1 VRERALVP
9 TLVFVGLVVAAV
21 GSLGAPLIPT
31 VARAT
36 GVSGAAAQ
44 WTLTSTLLVGAV
56 ATPLLGRLGDGP
68 HRRRVVLSV
77 LAIVLAGSVLTVLP
91 LGFGGLLVGRCLQG
105 VGLGLTSLVIAIARD
120 AFTGARAASVIGL
133 LAVTSIAGIG
143 IGYPIAGALTLY
155 IGLTSAYAAGLV
167 VVAAAF
173 ALAFAVIPHSGQSG
187 HGRLDIVGTVL
198 LGASLTVVLLVIGG
212 LGPVWWLPIALAVG
226 AVWVWYEL
234 RTPHPLVQLRLVRIP
249 AVLVADATVL
259 LGGVGMYLLVTLT
272 TRYVQSGLGDSVLV
286 AGFVLVPFS
295 LFSFVA
301 SRVVPRL
308 RAAPDVVLA
317 AACLVVLLASLMFAL
332 ARAQL
337 WESFVVMAVAGF
349 GVGSMFAAAPA
360 FIVREV
366 PPNET
371 GSAVGFNQVLR
382 TIGFSAGSALAGLVL
397 AAATAPGAINPAER
411 GYTTA
416 ALIGA
421 GFLTM
426 TAIVLIVIRRVR

>member
-31 VARAT
+31 VARDT

-44 WTLTSTLLVGAV
+44 WTLTGTLLVGAV
-56 ATPLLGRLGDGP
+56 ATPVLGRLGDGP
-68 HRRRVVLSV
+68 HRRRVVLTA
-77 LAIVLAGSVLTVLP
+77 LAIVLAGSALTVLP

-120 AFTGARAASVIGL
+120 AFTGARAGSVIGL

-173 ALAFAVIPHSGQSG
+173 VLAFVVIPHSGQSG
-187 HGRLDIVGTVL
+187 RGRLDILGTVL

-212 LGPVWWLPIALAVG
+212 LGPAWWLPIAVAVG
-226 AVWVWYEL
+226 AAWVWYEL
-234 RTPHPLVQLRLVRIP
+234 RAPRPLVQLRLVRIP

-259 LGGVGMYLLVTLT
+259 LGGVGMYLLMTLT

-286 AGFVLVPFS
+286 AGLVLVPFS
-295 LFSFVA
+295 LFSFVS

-308 RAAPDVVLA
+308 RAAPGVVLA
-317 AACLVVLLASLMFAL
+317 AACLVVLLASLAFAL

-337 WESFVVMAVAGF
+337 WESFAVMAVAGL
-349 GVGSMFAAAPA
+349 GVGGMFAAAPA
-360 FIVREV
+360 FIVRAV
-366 PPNET
+366 PPGET

-397 AAATAPGAINPAER
+397 AAATAPGAVNPAER

-421 GFLTM
+421 GFLAL
-426 TAIVLIVIRRVR
+426 TAIVLIVIRRAR

>member
-31 VARAT
+31 VARDT

-44 WTLTSTLLVGAV
+44 WTLTGTLLVGAV
-56 ATPLLGRLGDGP
+56 ATPVLGRLGDGP
-68 HRRRVVLSV
+68 HRRRVVLTA
-77 LAIVLAGSVLTVLP
+77 LAIVLAGSALTVLP

-120 AFTGARAASVIGL
+120 AFTGARAGSVIGL

-173 ALAFAVIPHSGQSG
+173 VLAFVVIPHSGQSG
-187 HGRLDIVGTVL
+187 RGRLDILGTVL

-212 LGPVWWLPIALAVG
+212 LGPAWWLPIAVAVG
-226 AVWVWYEL
+226 AAWVWYEL
-234 RTPHPLVQLRLVRIP
+234 RAPRPLVQLRLVRIP

-259 LGGVGMYLLVTLT
+259 LGGVGMYLLMTLT

-286 AGFVLVPFS
+286 AGLVLVPFS

-308 RAAPDVVLA
+308 RAAPGVVLA
-317 AACLVVLLASLMFAL
+317 AACLVVLLASLAFAL

-337 WESFVVMAVAGF
+337 WESFAVMAVAGF
-349 GVGSMFAAAPA
+349 GVGGMFAAAPA
-360 FIVREV
+360 FIVRAV
-366 PPNET
+366 PPGET

-397 AAATAPGAINPAER
+397 AAATAPGAVNPAER

-421 GFLTM
+421 GFLAL
-426 TAIVLIVIRRVR
+426 TAIVLIVIRRAR